1 MGSYFLDVALSKRGK
16 QQSSRSRR
24 GEKRSRVTRRATRR
38 ATMSVTRSKGG
49 GGGVMSQHDSSP
61 ARSPRSSLDE
71 KSAEVNEGVCDGE
84 RCE

>member
-1 MGSYFLDVALSKRGK
+1 
-16 QQSSRSRR
+16 
-24 GEKRSRVTRRATRR
+24 
-38 ATMSVTRSKGG
+38 
-49 GGGVMSQHDSSP
+49 MSQHDSSP